1 MRQNIQLRSKPDLV
15 ETLMMLCSGEAFH
28 LEHRRVRGTRD
39 AGRGTGHR
47 SEGHSKAAE
56 AFETRRDSAYTEP
69 VHLRVQPTLSGN
81 PASAPQGRRV
91 DLLWRR
97 SCGWAGV
104 WAGPADARACC
115 SRRRCG
121 CV

>member
-1 MRQNIQLRSKPDLV
+1 MRQNIQLRRHCHASSKPDLV

-28 LEHRRVRGTRD
+28 LEHRRVRG
-39 AGRGTGHR
+39 
-47 SEGHSKAAE
+47 S
-56 AFETRRDSAYTEP
+56 
-69 VHLRVQPTLSGN
+69 
-81 PASAPQGRRV
+81 
-91 DLLWRR
+91 LWRR

-104 WAGPADARACC
+104 CGPADARACC